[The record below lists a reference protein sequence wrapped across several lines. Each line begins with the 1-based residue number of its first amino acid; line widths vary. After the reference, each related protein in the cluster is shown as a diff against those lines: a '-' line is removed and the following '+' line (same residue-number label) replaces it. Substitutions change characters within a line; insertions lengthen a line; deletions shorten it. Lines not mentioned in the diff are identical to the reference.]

1 MHIFHSVST
10 PSPPEGPA
18 PPLPLLVAK
27 HTKYLS
33 RSLNVMPSHAR
44 KDCMP
49 LYHHFVM
56 PNQIGVFIVFSYF
69 CTLNH
74 S

>member
-1 MHIFHSVST
+1 MHIFNSVST

-18 PPLPLLVAK
+18 PPLPLLTAK

-49 LYHHFVM
+49 LCHFVM
-56 PNQIGVFIVFSYF
+56 FNRIAVVFSAF
-69 CTLNH
+69 ACE
-74 S
+74 